1 MDVLVPVDGSK
12 CSERALEFAAEFV
25 TLHEG
30 SIHVVHFTDVR
41 GDDTDALLENV
52 DERLSAAGLH
62 DDPEVVVDIRLSSVR
77 SSDRVGRDVLD
88 YLEDHEFDHV
98 VMGHHGQGRVERL
111 ILGSATEKV
120 VRGTDVPVT
129 VVP

>member
-12 CSERALEFAAEFV
+12 CSERALEYAAEFV

-41 GDDTDALLENV
+41 GDDTAALLEKV
-52 DERLSAAGLH
+52 EDKLSAAGLD
-62 DDPEVVVDIRLSSVR
+62 DDPEVVVDIRLSNLR
-77 SSDRVGRDVLD
+77 SSGRVGRDVLD
-88 YLEDHEFDHV
+88 YLDNHEFDHV

-120 VRGTDVPVT
+120 VRGTEVPVT